1 MDEETRRRLSEPER
15 TALERTERIAEGLV
29 GQSEQS
35 AIQAAEAQGVTVR
48 IAGRDG
54 QNFILSADMRFSRVN
69 LVIEAGVVTQA
80 LAS

>member
-1 MDEETRRRLSEPER
+1 M
-15 TALERTERIAEGLV
+15 

-35 AIQAAEAQGVTVR
+35 AIQAAEARGVTVR

-54 QNFILSADMRFSRVN
+54 QSFILSADMRFSRVN